1 MKNYV
6 FREAQFDFRPTYTS
20 STVDAYFTLN
30 LLVNRSVSNN
40 RKLCCA
46 FIDFSTA
53 FDSVC
58 RNILYEKLKE
68 YGISTKMLKMIMT
81 LTLTLNKIYFDI
93 NEKINNEKLIT

>member
-1 MKNYV
+1 MYLVKHNLV
-6 FREAQFDFRPTYTS
+6 SAQH
-20 STVDAYFTLN
+20 STVDACFTLN
-30 LLVNRSVSNN
+30 LLVNRSVSDK

-68 YGISTKMLKMIMT
+68 YGISTKMLRMIMA
-81 LTLTLNKIYFDI
+81 IYKKDD
-93 NEKINNEKLIT
+93 EKCLCKC